1 MYIFLKDFEIKGWYE
16 EYIDDG
22 NPGIGTY
29 TRTVNMM
36 FGKNELLGT
45 SSNKNEKMIVIPN
58 SKYGVSMYGST
69 AFIETSINFLI
80 DQGILKELTDEE
92 AENIM
97 AMNKA
102 ECNLRKSKY
111 KINDFSAWYKQPN
124 SVLDQDD
131 ISYFVEIILENIH
144 ASGDYSIAKMKLQ

>member
-36 FGKNELLGT
+36 FGRNELLGT

-97 AMNKA
+97 AIQEIVECSGTELGSPSLICPTGLTRKKPQSRTIDVTSNK
-102 ECNLRKSKY
+102 
-111 KINDFSAWYKQPN
+111 
-124 SVLDQDD
+124 
-131 ISYFVEIILENIH
+131 
-144 ASGDYSIAKMKLQ
+144 